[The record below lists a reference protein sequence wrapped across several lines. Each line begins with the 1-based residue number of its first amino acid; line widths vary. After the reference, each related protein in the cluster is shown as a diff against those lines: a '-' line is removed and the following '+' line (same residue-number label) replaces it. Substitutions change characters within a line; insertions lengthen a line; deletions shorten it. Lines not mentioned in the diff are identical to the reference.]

1 MLEVVLDLNR
11 PTKAEVACLCND
23 TASIDS
29 CEGDGARDARE
40 HKPSCECACPLAQ
53 VGGDCSTAGSGC
65 CSGKGLADGLAL
77 CTCACAQKAVCTC
90 TCAQKARLTSP
101 RGEEA
106 DNDEE
111 EATLLPHRGVKD
123 IEGDQN
129 WFRDRCRSA

>member
-11 PTKAEVACLCND
+11 PPKAEVACLCND

-65 CSGKGLADGLAL
+65 CSGRGSADGLA
-77 CTCACAQKAVCTC
+77 VCEC
-90 TCAQKARLTSP
+90 TCAQKARLTSQ

-106 DNDEE
+106 DHDEE